1 MRGSL
6 VTSAEPYVFRG
17 RGTPAHEG
25 DLAVPVQTARV
36 SGIFVCGGKIF
47 VCRGKI
53 FVCGGSLP
61 ECQPAVPP

>member
-36 SGIFVCGGKIF
+36 SGIFVCGGKIL
-47 VCRGKI
+47 VYGGKP
-53 FVCGGSLP
+53 P